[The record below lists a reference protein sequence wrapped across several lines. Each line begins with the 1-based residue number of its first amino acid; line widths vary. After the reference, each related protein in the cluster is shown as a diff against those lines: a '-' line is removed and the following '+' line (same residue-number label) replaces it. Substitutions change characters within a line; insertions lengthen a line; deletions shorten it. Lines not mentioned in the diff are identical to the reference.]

1 MSIFNK
7 NKLAKLQQYKTL
19 LLVIIGIIVLIFIGS
34 GFMSGSNKTVVSKP
48 KKVPDMTGV
57 ANSQFTGD
65 EANSAVAKEE
75 EQIEDVTKKMQDMQK
90 QVDKLTQTIVNAG
103 SSNAQN
109 LQALQQQLAAM
120 QEVKA
125 QTKSYEEQHNVLRN
139 PTSITTVSFV
149 YDKKNKP
156 KEPLNYVP
164 PGTFAKAVS
173 LSGADTNAGV
183 NGQSDTQPITLRI
196 LDNGTLPNGKH
207 SSLKGCFITAATYG
221 DASSERGQIRLQ
233 RLSCVRKNGH
243 ILDIPVEGTI
253 SDMGGSDGLR
263 GHLIMRNGNLLWN
276 AGFSGF
282 LSGIG
287 SAMQQTATTQ
297 SVSPLGTTST
307 VSSGKVF
314 QYGAYGGAGTAL
326 GKLADY
332 YIKLAD
338 LFHPIIQ
345 IHAGSNVDVTFLKG
359 FWLDEDDANE
369 DQAAPKVSTEKIP
382 QPDLV
387 IPPTAENLQRL
398 KPIGQFSADDQGR
411 QVLPDL
417 KNSQLGQ
424 TINE

>member
-1 MSIFNK
+1 MTIFNK
-7 NKLAKLQQYKTL
+7 NKLAELKQKKTL
-19 LLVIIGIIVLIFIGS
+19 FLVIIGIIVLIIIGS
-34 GFMSGSNKTVVSKP
+34 NFMSSHKTTTTKP
-48 KKVPDMTGV
+48 QKHPDMTGV
-57 ANSQFTGD
+57 TNSQFTGD

-75 EQIEDVTKKMQDMQK
+75 GQIEDVQKAMQTMQK
-90 QVDKLTQTIVNAG
+90 QIDTLTKTITTTSNN
-103 SSNAQN
+103 NAQN
-109 LQALQQQLAAM
+109 LQALQQKLLAM
-120 QEVKA
+120 QEAKL
-125 QTKSYEEQHNVLRN
+125 QKQSQEEQHNVLQN

-149 YDKKNKP
+149 YSEKNKP
-156 KEPLNYVP
+156 KDPKNYVP

-196 LDNGTLPNGKH
+196 LDSGTLPNGKH
-207 SSLKGCFITAATYG
+207 SSLKGCFVTAATYG

-233 RLSCVRKNGH
+233 RLSCVRNSGH

-263 GHLIMRNGNLLWN
+263 GHLIMRNGKLLWN

-287 SAMQQTATTQ
+287 NSMQQASTTQ
-297 SVSPLGTTST
+297 SVSPLGSTST
-307 VSSGKVF
+307 VDSGKVF

-345 IHAGSNVDVTFLKG
+345 IHAGSNVNVTFLKG
-359 FWLDEDDANE
+359 FWLDEDVATE
-369 DQAAPKVSTEKIP
+369 EQTAPKVSTEKIP
-382 QPDLV
+382 QPNLV
-387 IPPTAENLQRL
+387 IPPTPENLQRL
-398 KPIGQFSADDQGR
+398 KPIGQFSTDIQGR

-417 KNSQLGQ
+417 KNAQLGQ